1 MKLGIRKT
9 KGGKFPPFL
18 LFMIRGIT
26 MKLTES
32 KIKEII
38 KEELEKIE
46 NPDAIRQ
53 RAEAALGKL
62 SDEEKADVMAY
73 FSQKAKE
80 DK

>member
-1 MKLGIRKT
+1 
-9 KGGKFPPFL
+9 
-18 LFMIRGIT
+18 

>member
-1 MKLGIRKT
+1 
-9 KGGKFPPFL
+9 
-18 LFMIRGIT
+18 MIRGIT

-32 KIKEII
+32 RIKEII

-53 RAEAALGKL
+53 RAESALGKL
-62 SDEEKADVMAY
+62 SDEEKADVIAY